1 MKTIKSSLK
10 PISKYNDN
18 KDGDIYNLDFI
29 HFLRSNID
37 ENNKYSMRPLCNML
51 LSKKITYNHL
61 LYHDDFIRF
70 LTLLKEK
77 NYDFRN
83 HVKNLSM
90 KLLLTNRENEKKK
103 YNNLINIIYDLC
115 NREYSRDSISKIL
128 KKFCFH
134 IKIENRPNVL
144 YHYVPYYI
152 LNKLYNI
159 DTNLS
164 ENNVKTICDDINLF
178 LEKKK

>member
-115 NREYSRDSISKIL
+115 NREYSR
-128 KKFCFH
+128 
-134 IKIENRPNVL
+134 
-144 YHYVPYYI
+144 
-152 LNKLYNI
+152 
-159 DTNLS
+159 
-164 ENNVKTICDDINLF
+164 
-178 LEKKK
+178 

>member
-29 HFLRSNID
+29 YFLRSNID
-37 ENNKYSMRPLCNML
+37 ENNKYSLRPLCNML
-51 LSKKITYNHL
+51 LFKKITYNHL

-77 NYDFRN
+77 NHDFRN

-115 NREYSRDSISKIL
+115 DREYSRDSISKIL
-128 KKFCFH
+128 K
-134 IKIENRPNVL
+134 
-144 YHYVPYYI
+144 
-152 LNKLYNI
+152 NI
-159 DTNLS
+159 SL
-164 ENNVKTICDDINLF
+164 NVKNNLKV
-178 LEKKK
+178 E